1 MRPHYSVRVFFDVEA
16 DRLLAAARRT
26 TEPVAA
32 ARLTAEAFFHVSRTA
47 DPAALA
53 PLADRLSA
61 LRSDPARPQIEALFH
76 TVAGVVGVRTRKAHA
91 TRHLETAQRLIETH
105 GLHSDPLYLE
115 CALLGSLTLMRP
127 QETRPRYAHLVAQ
140 ADTDPAR
147 RARLVSMLGLGDAWS
162 GDLLR
167 GRAELHEARRLARA
181 AQRLDIEAEAT
192 SWLVKVEA
200 MCGDLAASA
209 ACLAQARDLA
219 ARSGSRWVAAH
230 IAECASVLHL
240 ASGDTDAWLGILEFL
255 VGTVVGAN
263 SGLIF
268 EHRWELATHYALHD
282 RADAAA
288 ALLAAM
294 PDPPLGWPGAPALP
308 AWRAWISEPADP
320 AAMARFETSLA
331 GLNRPVERLSRPR
344 MAWLLGAQ
352 HARLG
357 RRADATRLLEA
368 ACTGY
373 AAIGAAGLLTRV
385 MADLQHL
392 SAPGG
397 RTVTVPRPRR
407 PVPGLEDGLP
417 VTSPS
422 APSPA
427 QTHAARGSVPDGQ
440 RLTEAETR
448 VAQAVSGGLSNR
460 EAAEL
465 LGVSAKTVEFH
476 LGNIFRK
483 LGVRNRTELAATT
496 STLRLGA

>member
-1 MRPHYSVRVFFDVEA
+1 MFPDVDA
-16 DRLLAAARRT
+16 DRLLSAARRT
-26 TEPVAA
+26 ADPAAA
-32 ARLTAEAFFHVSRTA
+32 ARLIAEAFFHVSRTA
-47 DPAALA
+47 DPATLS
-53 PLADRLSA
+53 PLVDRLAA
-61 LRSDPARPQIEALFH
+61 LRSDPARPQTEALFH
-76 TVAGVVGVRTRKAHA
+76 TVAGAVGVRTRKPHA
-91 TRHLETAQRLIETH
+91 TRHLESALRIVETH
-105 GLHSDPLYLE
+105 RLDADPLHLE
-115 CALLGSLTLMRP
+115 CAMLCTLTLMRP
-127 QETRPRYAHLVAQ
+127 QETRPRFAHLVAQ
-140 ADTDPAR
+140 ADVTPAR

-167 GRAELHEARRLARA
+167 GRAGLHEARRLAQA
-181 AQRLDIEAEAT
+181 AGRLDIEAEAT
-192 SWLVKVEA
+192 SWLVKIEA

-209 ACLAQARDLA
+209 ACLTQARDLA

-230 IAECASVLHL
+230 IAECAAALHL
-240 ASGDTDAWLGILEFL
+240 ASGDTDAWLGVLEFL

-268 EHRWELATHYALHD
+268 EHRWELATHYALHG

-308 AWRAWISEPADP
+308 AWRGWIAQPADP
-320 AAMARFETSLA
+320 AAMARFEASLA

-357 RRADATRLLEA
+357 RRADATRLLEV

-373 AAIGAAGLLTRV
+373 AAIGAAGLLAQV
-385 MADLQHL
+385 MTDLQRL
-392 SAPGG
+392 GLPGG
-397 RTVTVPRPRR
+397 PAVAFPATAVPAPDGPRLAVPVHRPDG
-407 PVPGLEDGLP
+407 PSLAEPGGK
-417 VTSPS
+417 
-422 APSPA
+422 
-427 QTHAARGSVPDGQ
+427 HAARPDGQ

-448 VAQAVSGGLSNR
+448 VAQAVAGGRSNR
-460 EAAEL
+460 EVAAL

-496 STLRLGA
+496 STLQLGA